1 MTEFEKSELTKM
13 LSRAHRRI
21 NNLNESRVKKAFEFA
36 AQKHGG
42 QKRASGE
49 DYISH
54 PIGVA
59 NILLDFSPDED
70 SLIAALLHDVTEDC
84 GVSQEELEKRFG
96 ATVMKLVSGLEK
108 LSRLQARGESRQV
121 GSLRKMFL
129 AMARDVRVVL
139 IKLCDRLHNMQTL
152 HFLKPEKQKRIAEE
166 TLQIYA
172 PIAAR
177 LGIFAI
183 KGPLEDLSFFYL
195 WPEKYEQ
202 VAAQMKK
209 HEQNRTR
216 ILKSAKKILWRILK
230 EEKILGDVSGRVK
243 HFYSIFKKMKRK
255 EVGLVDEL
263 YDLFAVRIIV
273 PSISNCY
280 ALLGRVHQTFTPL
293 SKRFKDY
300 IAVPKP
306 NGYRSLHTTVIGISG
321 AKTKSIPVEIQ
332 IRTQKMQIEAEFGVA
347 AHWSYKESKA
357 PQKVAEK
364 SHWIKSL
371 VEIEE
376 TQKDNQNFLSDL
388 KIDTFS
394 DRIFVLTPTGEVRDL
409 PSRATPV
416 DFAFSI
422 HTKIGLCTRAAKI
435 NGKIAALNSILRNG
449 DVVEILKSK
458 TPQPHQNWISFA
470 KTSLARNQIRR
481 FFSGLDREKI
491 LRDGREILNKS
502 LERFSLPPLDPHLK
516 IIKDFDSN
524 RKTLRERE
532 EILEHIGNG
541 SLSSSLVVKKILK
554 NRGGVFA
561 KNKKIHRPKTEEKKK
576 FEILVDGQKGIPLRS
591 AGCCKPEPFD
601 SIVGFATRGTSI
613 VVHRADCK
621 ALEKFDPR
629 RLVEVSWADEEF
641 EKIGLKILTN
651 KNRPGILFAI
661 VKIFSDLKINLEK
674 VEPRKISPI
683 HFEIDLESKVKSF
696 SALENL
702 MELLEKIDGVQS
714 VQRV

>member
-152 HFLKPEKQKRIAEE
+152 HFLKSEKQIRIAEE

-202 VAAQMKK
+202 IAQQMKK
-209 HEQNRTR
+209 HEENRTR
-216 ILKSAKKILWRILK
+216 ILKSARKTLWKILK
-230 EEKILGDVSGRVK
+230 EEKIIGDVVGRVK
-243 HFYSIFKKMKRK
+243 HFYSIFKKMRRK
-255 EVGLVDEL
+255 DVETVDEL

-273 PSISNCY
+273 PSISDCY
-280 ALLGRVHQTFTPL
+280 AVLGRVHQTFTPL

-332 IRTQKMQIEAEFGVA
+332 IRTQKMQIESEFGVA
-347 AHWSYKESKA
+347 AHWSYKENKT

-364 SHWIKSL
+364 SNWIKSL

-394 DRIFVLTPTGEVRDL
+394 DRIFVLTPNGEIRDL
-409 PSRATPV
+409 PAAATPI

-422 HTKIGLCTRAAKI
+422 HTKIGLCTRATKI
-435 NGKIAALNSILRNG
+435 NGKIAPLNSILKNG

-458 TPQPHQNWISFA
+458 TPQPHQNWISFT
-470 KTSLARNQIRR
+470 KTSLAKNQIRR

-502 LERFSLPPLDPHLK
+502 LERFSLPPLDPHLQ
-516 IIKDFDSN
+516 ILKDFDPN
-524 RKTLRERE
+524 RKTLRDRE
-532 EILEHIGNG
+532 EILEHVGNG

-554 NRGGVFA
+554 NRGEVFA
-561 KNKKIHRPKTEEKKK
+561 KNKKIHRPNNEGKKE

-591 AGCCKPEPFD
+591 AGCCKPKPFD
-601 SIVGFATRGTSI
+601 PIVGFATRGT
-613 VVHRADCK
+613 
-621 ALEKFDPR
+621 
-629 RLVEVSWADEEF
+629 
-641 EKIGLKILTN
+641 
-651 KNRPGILFAI
+651 
-661 VKIFSDLKINLEK
+661 
-674 VEPRKISPI
+674 
-683 HFEIDLESKVKSF
+683 
-696 SALENL
+696 
-702 MELLEKIDGVQS
+702 
-714 VQRV
+714 